1 MSTTTQSTNSDTAQ
15 RKVAQQGA
23 DILATPLTVAQRLLP
38 TSPLPLALGTG
49 ARPGN
54 TLSRAFCRSGW
65 ASATGLTATS
75 AQLEQPLPHRE
86 NDPPMIEIMSQFAQW
101 AVPAGRMSRVPWNFG
116 GGPLIVRPR

>member
-23 DILATPLTVAQRLLP
+23 DILATPLAVAKCLLP

-49 ARPGN
+49 ALLVGGVVDLPLAVAIGLGYLALPTGARPGN
-54 TLSRAFCRSGW
+54 TVSRAFRRSGW

-75 AQLEQPLPHRE
+75 AQLEQPLPTAKMTR
-86 NDPPMIEIMSQFAQW
+86 
-101 AVPAGRMSRVPWNFG
+101 R
-116 GGPLIVRPR
+116 